1 MLVTIGAYRVDPAK
15 MHLAG
20 VTTPVAFVA
29 NLNLRRNNLDEKL
42 GMVFFIAMVHVGK
55 IFTCLFFKIK
65 I

>member
-1 MLVTIGAYRVDPAK
+1 MHVTVD
-15 MHLAG
+15 
-20 VTTPVAFVA
+20 TTPVALVA

-42 GMVFFIAMVHVGK
+42 GMVFFIAMLHAGK

>member
-1 MLVTIGAYRVDPAK
+1 

-20 VTTPVAFVA
+20 DTTPEAFVA
-29 NLNLRRNNLDEKL
+29 NLNLRRSNVDEKL
-42 GMVFFIAMVHVGK
+42 GMVFFIAVVHVGK